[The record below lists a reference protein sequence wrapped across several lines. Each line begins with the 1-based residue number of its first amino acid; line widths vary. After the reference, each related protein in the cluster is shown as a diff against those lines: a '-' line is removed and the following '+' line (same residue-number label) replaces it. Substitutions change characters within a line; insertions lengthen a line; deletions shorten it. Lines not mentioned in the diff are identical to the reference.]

1 MLIKA
6 PSTARSFTTQS
17 GISIVDK
24 MDGRKQPGL
33 ANQTLLNKIDKLR
46 ELNVGSIELPQVCIF
61 HNHGT
66 PHPFTNVV

>member
-1 MLIKA
+1 MPIKPLSA
-6 PSTARSFTTQS
+6 ALSFTIQS
-17 GISIVDK
+17 GILIVNK

-66 PHPFTNVV
+66 PHHLTDAV